1 MKARQTSERQVSEEH
16 EADAVIAAYARK
28 ARAKNIAAILIAILS
43 ILLVGWVLL
52 GERIA
57 RTYRKAS
64 IEIGAKERLANM
76 TTLERVHAE
85 LLPAWVISSSNK
97 REDTSEKF
105 ELLLEALAEDNNAR
119 SIIEDL
125 GKLTADGDTL
135 TERGEEILDTV
146 KLWNRYMDR
155 AGQPWW
161 VDGNIFIGPGNTFFY
176 IKAYKILGDFEVTVS
191 GGQKTYRTRMA
202 TRVDRTNIV
211 ESFLGHASPHQ
222 DGAIILTDR
231 LYDVSLRE
239 VWPTLSPKI
248 FEGSSPREKL
258 FAQRVR
264 EEAKQ
269 HLSEE
274 TLALLSRHAS
284 TRAELEATL
293 RTIRERRSCGSKFS
307 ITDLPWDGMPQDQI
321 DLLYRYAERD
331 RFADCPSIKEDEI
344 EILVAASEALRDEDD
359 LKMAAEELVAH
370 VARAVT
376 IHEARHVADHHR
388 ANAFDTPMPCE
399 KCDAYRLSRSART
412 ELSAYLASFASKE
425 VGYTALYQA
434 CGLDLTRGTPHARAL
449 RVALPLLEVECETS
463 LPDDLQA
470 RAKKLEVEFFGRS
483 DTITLPEAYPTS
495 LELYR

>member
-1 MKARQTSERQVSEEH
+1 MTEEH
-16 EADAVIAAYARK
+16 EADAVIAAYARR
-28 ARAKNIAAILIAILS
+28 ARAKNIAAILIAIFS
-43 ILLVGWVLL
+43 TLLVGWLLL
-52 GERIA
+52 GDRIK

-97 REDTSEKF
+97 REDTPEKF
-105 ELLLEALAEDNNAR
+105 KQLLDALAEDQNAR

-146 KLWNRYMDR
+146 KLWNRYMDK

-176 IKAYKILGDFEVTVS
+176 IKAYKILGDFEVAVS
-191 GGQKTYRTRMA
+191 GGDKTTYRTRMA

-239 VWPTLSPKI
+239 VWPILATEV

-258 FAQRVR
+258 FASKVR
-264 EEAKQ
+264 EEAKR
-269 HLSEE
+269 HLPEE
-274 TLALLSRHAS
+274 TLEILSEHAA

-293 RTIRERRSCGSKFS
+293 RAIRERRSCGSKFS

-331 RFADCPSIKEDEI
+331 RYADCPSIKEEEI
-344 EILVAASEALRDEDD
+344 RIIIDASEALRDEDD
-359 LKMAAEELVAH
+359 LKKAAEELVAH

-376 IHEARHVADHHR
+376 VHEARHVADHHR
-388 ANAFDTPMPCE
+388 ANAFDEPMPCE

-412 ELSAYLASFASKE
+412 ELSAYLASFASEE

-449 RVALPLLEVECETS
+449 RMILPMLGVDCETKI
-463 LPDDLQA
+463 PDDLQA